1 MPVAYEVRELGYS
14 REVATS
20 DVPRDEA
27 EAALAARRELG
38 PEFEDAVVESFT
50 EKLDETIE
58 RRVAAEVERRLGSP
72 EQQRQQS
79 QAAAEQTN
87 KAFILALGSLGLS
100 IPLLGIVTNSSESA
114 GTLGIVLVLV
124 TVILVNLAFNLA
136 RLRR

>member
-1 MPVAYEVRELGYS
+1 MG
-14 REVATS
+14 TS

-27 EAALAARRELG
+27 AAALAARRELG
-38 PEFEDAVVESFT
+38 PDYEDAVVESFT

-72 EQQRQQS
+72 DQQRQQS
-79 QAAAEQTN
+79 KLAAEQTN
-87 KAFILALGSLGLS
+87 KAFVLALASIGLS
-100 IPLLGIVTNSSESA
+100 IPLLGVVANSGQDA
-114 GTLGIVLVLV
+114 GTLGIVLVFA